1 MIKQVFLFAYLSLAL
16 ACVSKGS
23 QDLIFQSTTEDCP
36 QNMNRAHIRFIS
48 LNGTMDVRLE
58 EMYHEQV
65 SMVSTNYH
73 KCPFR
78 ELFEAVGDQPT
89 QILQNV
95 YGIRDREYIEVDMEF
110 TQQFMISSESG
121 PFYADF
127 DFKEYAMYT
136 IEVNPFRK
144 TVLLRDN
151 YIL

>member
-1 MIKQVFLFAYLSLAL
+1 MSYLKLL
-16 ACVSKGS
+16 EIN
-23 QDLIFQSTTEDCP
+23 Q
-36 QNMNRAHIRFIS
+36 RRFCK
-48 LNGTMDVRLE
+48 T
-58 EMYHEQV
+58 
-65 SMVSTNYH
+65 
-73 KCPFR
+73 
-78 ELFEAVGDQPT
+78 
-89 QILQNV
+89 